1 MNPCPCGNVAEG
13 SSGLCARCAALQAL
27 ELRPDA
33 SEDEAR
39 SAYHLL
45 VKVWHPDRFQCDK
58 KLKDA
63 ADEKLK
69 AINSAYRFLTSGE
82 SRRQKRWTPPPEPDP
97 VYRASSA
104 QATQTAAQPKAPK
117 AARVKGPGLRS
128 YVATFVGLTI
138 LQRAVLGLCGLGAG
152 ALFVNYVDSQL
163 ASDPTTARVYADY
176 KAEMARDLDGPKRRL
191 WDMVEQGMRGVGL
204 KHDAPVIAA
213 APIAAPAAAEPA
225 PSETKAALTRPVRA
239 VQKSPLHIMPLIT
252 VGLTRDE
259 VLAAAGAPASATE
272 DKLVYGTS
280 EIDFKAGRVS
290 GWKIDAA
297 APMHVKLWPDGPV
310 DPDLRFFSVGST
322 KNDVIAVQGTP
333 TLLAQDKFGYGTSE
347 VYFRN
352 NRVVSWKDDPAS
364 VPLRASSR

>member
-1 MNPCPCGNVAEG
+1 VAEG

-27 ELRPDA
+27 ELKPDA
-33 SEDEAR
+33 SEDEVR

-45 VKVWHPDRFQCDK
+45 VKVWHPDRFQGDK

-82 SRRQKRWTPPPEPDP
+82 ARRQKRWSPPPEPDP

-104 QATQTAAQPKAPK
+104 HAAQDAAQPKAPK

-128 YVATFVGLTI
+128 YVATFVSLTI
-138 LQRAVLGLCGLGAG
+138 VQRAVLGLCGLGAG
-152 ALFVNYVDSQL
+152 ALFVKYVDSQL
-163 ASDPTTARVYADY
+163 GSDPTTARVYAEY
-176 KAEMARDLDGPKRRL
+176 KAEMARNLDGPKKRFL
-191 WDMVEQGMRGVGL
+191 DLVQQGLRGVGL
-204 KHDAPVIAA
+204 KHDSPVISAAPMAA
-213 APIAAPAAAEPA
+213 AEEPA
-225 PSETKAALTRPVRA
+225 PSETKAAIARPVRA
-239 VQKSPLHIMPLIT
+239 AQKSPLHIMPLVT
-252 VGLTRDE
+252 VGMTKDE
-259 VLAAAGAPASATE
+259 VLAAAGTPTSTSDAR
-272 DKLVYGTS
+272 LVYGGS
-280 EIDFKAGRVS
+280 EIYLKDGKVA
-290 GWKIDAA
+290 GWKIEAA

-352 NRVVSWKDDPAS
+352 NRVVSWKDDPTS
-364 VPLRASSR
+364 IPLRASSR